1 MNRSDPSPLWPLVR
15 TLVFWWL
22 LLVVIQ
28 QGQRVFLLL
37 TVLSREAPGA
47 RLLLKTLVTGVRA
60 DFVTASFVIV
70 GALGLGLAAAS
81 LLWIVPS
88 RRRAGSF
95 AGGSVR
101 AVGVAAGLV
110 TLLCFLIQSV
120 DMGYYLYSGQR
131 MDFVLFE
138 YFGELIGQSREGAV
152 VGSQAGQQTVAEL
165 REIGKWAARA
175 GGYLAVEAVAVAAW
189 WLAFTRLIAP
199 ALAAWYARRPRAAT
213 GALALAISAGA
224 WGLHPDGPDSV
235 QSVAISSSTYYILA
249 QNPIWHAASTLHS
262 LTRRGGVAPEILA
275 IMGEG
280 QAARITQA
288 TLLPGASFPSARY
301 PLVHTENATAA
312 PLERRPNVLLI
323 FVEALD
329 RRFIG
334 RTYDTLPGTPFLDR
348 LRKDSVYF
356 ENFFSNGVQ
365 TFHGL
370 FASFCSAMPR
380 QGTAATKARFANDYL
395 CLPTLLGRAGYA
407 TRMVIGQNRD
417 RSHSRLGM
425 FMARNGLDELIDESG
440 FPPAAERM
448 GLGVTDGALF
458 DRLRVEIETLRAGKR
473 PYLLATLTTG
483 THHPFIVPAAHP
495 DVAALRRQPDRYI
508 AALRYLDLELERFF
522 LGLQRDGLLRDT
534 VVLILGDHGRH
545 ERVGR
550 SEIENTAGH
559 FLSPLIVWMDPS
571 LRSRTRYRPRVAS
584 TLASHVD
591 LAPTILGLSG
601 LTPRVSSFVGRDI
614 SCAFVADCLGD
625 RVVYLSDVYDNGA
638 GMVDRDGIWFYSLRS
653 RAVEGADLALKQ
665 PGKRWAE
672 GDPAVAGRAERILAL
687 YVTAN
692 GLIERNGLWS
702 WKEFGSRLAVGPGR

>member
-1 MNRSDPSPLWPLVR
+1 MNRTYPSSVWPFAR

-28 QGQRVFLLL
+28 QGQRTFLLL
-37 TVLSREAPGA
+37 NVSSREAPEAG
-47 RLLLKTLVTGVRA
+47 LLLKTLVTGVRA
-60 DFVTASFVIV
+60 DFVTAGFAIT
-70 GALGLGLAAAS
+70 GALVLGTAAAS
-81 LLWIVPS
+81 LLLIVRP
-88 RRRAGSF
+88 R
-95 AGGSVR
+95 R
-101 AVGVAAGLV
+101 AVGRVARTYVRSLGVAAALV
-110 TLLCFLIQSV
+110 TVLCFLVQSV
-120 DMGYYLYSGQR
+120 DMGYYLYSGHR

-152 VGSQAGQQTVAEL
+152 AGSQAGQQTAAEL
-165 REIGKWAARA
+165 REIGKWTVRAA
-175 GGYLAVEAVAVAAW
+175 GYLTVETAAIAGW
-189 WLAFTRLIAP
+189 WLAFTRLVEP
-199 ALAAWYARRPRAAT
+199 ALAAWCTARPRAVT

-224 WGLHPDGPDSV
+224 WGFHPDGPDSV

-249 QNPIWHAASTLHS
+249 QNPIWNAASTLYT
-262 LTRRGGVAPEILA
+262 LTRSGGIAPEILS
-275 IMGEG
+275 IMGEER
-280 QAARITQA
+280 AARIARA
-288 TLLPGASFPSARY
+288 TLLPGASFLSPRY
-301 PLVHTENATAA
+301 PLVHVEAA
-312 PLERRPNVLLI
+312 KVTPLARRPNVLLLFI
-323 FVEALD
+323 EALD
-329 RRFIG
+329 RRFLG
-334 RTYDTLPGTPFLDR
+334 RTYDNLPGTPFLDR

-356 ENFFSNGVQ
+356 KNFFSNGSQ

-370 FASFCSAMPR
+370 FSSLCSAMPR

-417 RSHSRLGM
+417 RSHSRLGI

-440 FPPAAERM
+440 FPPTAQRM
-448 GLGVTDGALF
+448 SLGVTDGALF

-483 THHPFIVPAAHP
+483 THHPFIVPETDP
-495 DVAALRRQPDRYI
+495 DVAALRRQPDRYV

-522 LGLQRDGLLRDT
+522 VGLQRDGLLRDT

-550 SEIENTAGH
+550 SELENTAGH

-571 LRSRTRYRPRVAS
+571 LRSATAYRPRVAS
-584 TLASHVD
+584 TLASHLD
-591 LAPTILGLSG
+591 LTPTLLALSG

-614 SCAFVADCLGD
+614 SCAFVAECLTD

-638 GMVDRDGIWFYSLRS
+638 GLVDRDGIWFYSLRS
-653 RAVEGADLALKQ
+653 HSIERADLAVTQ
-665 PGKRWAE
+665 PATRWAE
-672 GDPAVAGRAERILAL
+672 GDPAVADRAERILAL

-692 GLIERNGLWS
+692 GLIERNALWS
-702 WKEFGSRLAVGPGR
+702 WKEFGSRLDTNPAR

>member
-1 MNRSDPSPLWPLVR
+1 MNRSHPSPLWPLVR

-37 TVLSREAPGA
+37 NVLSREAPGA
-47 RLLLKTLVTGVRA
+47 RLLLRTLVTGVRA
-60 DFVTASFVIV
+60 DFVTASFAIV
-70 GALGLGLAAAS
+70 GALGLGLLAAS
-81 LLWIVPS
+81 VLWLLPS
-88 RRRAGSF
+88 PRLAGSF
-95 AGGSVR
+95 ARRYVR
-101 AVGVAAGLV
+101 AVGVAAGLI

-138 YFGELIGQSREGAV
+138 YFGDLIGQTREGAV
-152 VGSQAGQQTVAEL
+152 VGSQVGQQTAAEL
-165 REIGKWAARA
+165 REIGKWTARA

-189 WLAFTRLIAP
+189 WLAFSRLIAP
-199 ALAAWYARRPRAAT
+199 ALAAWYAARPRAAT

-235 QSVAISSSTYYILA
+235 QSAAISSSTYYILA
-249 QNPIWHAASTLHS
+249 QNPIWHAASTLHT

-280 QAARITQA
+280 RATRIAQA
-288 TLLPGASFPSARY
+288 TLLPGASFPSPRY
-301 PLVHTENATAA
+301 PLVHTETATAA
-312 PLERRPNVLLI
+312 PLERRPNVLLLFI
-323 FVEALD
+323 EALD

-348 LRKDSVYF
+348 LRKESVYF

-370 FASFCSAMPR
+370 FASLCSAMPR

-395 CLPTLLGRAGYA
+395 CLPTLLGRAGYT

-425 FMARNGLDELIDESG
+425 FMARNGMDELIDESG
-440 FPPAAERM
+440 FPPAVERL

-483 THHPFIVPAAHP
+483 THHPFIVPEAHP

-522 LGLQRDGLLRDT
+522 VGLQRDGLLRDT

-550 SEIENTAGH
+550 SELENTAGH

-571 LRSRTRYRPRVAS
+571 LRSRAGYRPRVAS

-591 LAPTILGLSG
+591 LAPTILSLTG
-601 LTPRVSSFVGRDI
+601 LTPRVSSFIGRDI

-638 GMVDRDGIWFYSLRS
+638 GIVDRDGIWFYSLRS

-665 PGKRWAE
+665 PGQRWAA
-672 GDPAVAGRAERILAL
+672 GDPAVADRAERILAL

-702 WKEFGSRLAVGPGR
+702 WKEFGSRLAIGPRR

>member
-1 MNRSDPSPLWPLVR
+1 MNRAGLSPLWPFAR

-28 QGQRVFLLL
+28 QGQRAFLLGN
-37 TVLSREAPGA
+37 VLSREAPGA
-47 RLLLKTLVTGVRA
+47 GLLLKTLVTGVRA
-60 DFVTASFVIV
+60 DFVTAGFAIV
-70 GALGLGLAAAS
+70 GALGLGAAAAS
-81 LLWIVPS
+81 LLLIVRP
-88 RRRAGSF
+88 RREAGSV
-95 AGGSVR
+95 ARTYVR
-101 AVGVAAGLV
+101 ALGVAAAPV
-110 TLLCFLIQSV
+110 TGLCFLVQSV
-120 DMGYYLYSGQR
+120 DMGYYLHSGQR

-138 YFGELIGQSREGAV
+138 YFGELIGQSSEGTVAA
-152 VGSQAGQQTVAEL
+152 SQAGQQTAAEL
-165 REIGKWAARA
+165 REIGKWTARA
-175 GGYLAVEAVAVAAW
+175 VGYLTVEIAAIAGW
-189 WLAFTRLIAP
+189 WLAFTRLIEP
-199 ALAAWYARRPRAAT
+199 ALAGWYAARPRVAT
-213 GALALAISAGA
+213 TALALAISAGA

-249 QNPIWHAASTLHS
+249 QNPIWHGASTLYT
-262 LTRRGGVAPEILA
+262 LTRSGGVAPEILA
-275 IMGEG
+275 IMGEER
-280 QAARITQA
+280 AARIAQA
-288 TLLPGASFPSARY
+288 TLLPGASFLSPRY
-301 PLVHTENATAA
+301 PLVHMEAA
-312 PLERRPNVLLI
+312 MGTPLERRPNVLLLFI
-323 FVEALD
+323 EALD
-329 RRFIG
+329 RRFLG
-334 RTYDTLPGTPFLDR
+334 RTYDGKRGTPFLDR
-348 LRKDSVYF
+348 LRNDSVYF
-356 ENFFSNGVQ
+356 ENFFANGSQ

-370 FASFCSAMPR
+370 FSSFCSAMPR

-440 FPPAAERM
+440 FPPTAQRM
-448 GLGVTDGALF
+448 SLGVTDGALF
-458 DRLRVEIETLRAGKR
+458 DRLRAEIESLRAAKR

-483 THHPFIVPAAHP
+483 THHPFIVPETHP
-495 DVAALRRQPDRYI
+495 DVAALGRQPDRYI

-522 LGLQRDGLLRDT
+522 VGLQRDGLLRDT

-550 SEIENTAGH
+550 TELENTAGH

-571 LRSRTRYRPRVAS
+571 LRSPAAYRPRVAS
-584 TLASHVD
+584 TLASHLD
-591 LAPTILGLSG
+591 LTPTILALSG

-653 RAVEGADLALKQ
+653 RSVEHADLALRQ
-665 PGKRWAE
+665 PATRWPE
-672 GDPAVAGRAERILAL
+672 GDPAVADRTERILAL

-702 WKEFGSRLAVGPGR
+702 WKEFGGRLGAAPGR